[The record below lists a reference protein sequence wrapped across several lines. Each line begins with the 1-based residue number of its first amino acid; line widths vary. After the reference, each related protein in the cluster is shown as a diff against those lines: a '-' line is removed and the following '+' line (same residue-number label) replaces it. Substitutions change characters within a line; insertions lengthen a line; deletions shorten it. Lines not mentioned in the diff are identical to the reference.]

1 MNRDERE
8 EGRSNIKPSTILL
21 VEDDSNDVLLIERAF
36 KKDGIE
42 HDIQIVIDGMQAI
55 DYLSGKGAFKDRKC
69 YPLPE
74 LIILDIKM
82 PRKSGHEFLEWLASK
97 DEMKRIPVVVLSA
110 SDHPSDIERAYDL
123 GANSYLAKP
132 VSYADL
138 ERIVKAIN
146 LYWLSINERPE
157 VR

>member
-1 MNRDERE
+1 MNRDEGE
-8 EGRSNIKPSTILL
+8 KGRSKIRPSTILL

-55 DYLSGKGAFKDRKC
+55 DYLSGKGAYKDREC

-82 PRKSGHEFLEWLASK
+82 PRKSGHEFLEWLTSK
-97 DEMKRIPVVVLSA
+97 DKINRIPVVILSA
-110 SDHPSDIERAYDL
+110 SGQPSDIKRAYDL
-123 GANSYLAKP
+123 GANSYLVKP

-146 LYWLSINERPE
+146 LYWLYMNERPE